1 MNESEQNN
9 LNLKEKVS
17 REAENR
23 GRMNVKNRLFTALV
37 VSND

>member
-1 MNESEQNN
+1 MNDQEKDN

-23 GRMNVKNRLFTALV
+23 GRMTVKNRLFTALV
-37 VSND
+37 VSKE